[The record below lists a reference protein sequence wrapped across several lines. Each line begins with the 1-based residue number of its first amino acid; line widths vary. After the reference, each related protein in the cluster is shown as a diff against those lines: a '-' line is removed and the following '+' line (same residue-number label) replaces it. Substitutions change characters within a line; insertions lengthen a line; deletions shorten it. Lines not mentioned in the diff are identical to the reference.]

1 VIKRCRNSRLVV
13 ARDKDAGTN
22 NLSDADNIV
31 VRFWRQRRNLC
42 PQLHQGVDNREA
54 CGIKSDNND
63 PQARPI
69 TVPTGE
75 GV

>member
-42 PQLHQGVDNREA
+42 P
-54 CGIKSDNND
+54 
-63 PQARPI
+63 
-69 TVPTGE
+69 
-75 GV
+75 